1 MAKSNIKKEITASG
15 TVVLTFCNGKNG
27 ENESLTFENEKQ
39 LKAFSSML
47 SIMVSI
53 GASTVDVG

>member
-1 MAKSNIKKEITASG
+1 MVKSNIKKEITSSG
-15 TVVLTFCNGKNG
+15 TVVLTSCNGKNG

-53 GASTVDVG
+53 GAATVDEG

>member
-53 GASTVDVG
+53 VASTVDVG

>member
-15 TVVLTFCNGKNG
+15 TVVLKFCNGMNG

-53 GASTVDVG
+53 GAATVDVG

>member
-15 TVVLTFCNGKNG
+15 TVVLTFCNGMKG

-53 GASTVDVG
+53 GAATVDVG

>member
-15 TVVLTFCNGKNG
+15 TVVLTFCNGMNG

-53 GASTVDVG
+53 GAATVDEG

>member
-15 TVVLTFCNGKNG
+15 TVVLTFCNGMNG

-39 LKAFSSML
+39 LNKRRL
-47 SIMVSI
+47 NK
-53 GASTVDVG
+53 

>member
-1 MAKSNIKKEITASG
+1 MTKSNIKKEIKASG
-15 TVVLTFCNGKNG
+15 AVVLTFCNGKNG

-53 GASTVDVG
+53 GAATVDVG

>member
-15 TVVLTFCNGKNG
+15 TVVLTFCNGMNG
-27 ENESLTFENEKQ
+27 EKESLTFENEKQ

-53 GASTVDVG
+53 GAATVDVG